1 MACTCRRLTHF
12 KPMIV
17 SAQACVNSTQNILIL
32 ISNSDH
38 ICVYLALKRSR
49 FGLKLLQI
57 YSNLF
62 SSELK
67 TVLTLSQAYVGPG
80 SNLCLSPLKVYMILA
95 QSCADLSLHF
105 SMSQLNLYQIKIVL
119 NLFQT
124 RWSWLKPL
132 SIWAQT
138 FVYLGLNLRWSKL
151 ELILPQTCVH
161 LGLNL
166 CYRGSNLS
174 CVDLGSKLIDLSS
187 KLCSSWLKL
196 VSILAQTC
204 VELDSNLCWSRLK
217 IDATVFFFIVM
228 FRDSAKG
235 PRKTVWN
242 LNTSKSKKK
251 VG

>member
-1 MACTCRRLTHF
+1 MLVPGQTCVHLHSKSLWF
-12 KPMIV
+12 WLKV
-17 SAQACVNSTQNILIL
+17 VLIWART
-32 ISNSDH
+32 S
-38 ICVYLALKRSR
+38 V
-49 FGLKLLQI
+49 GLS
-57 YSNLF
+57 SNL
-62 SSELK
+62 
-67 TVLTLSQAYVGPG
+67 
-80 SNLCLSPLKVYMILA
+80 NL
-95 QSCADLSLHF
+95 H
-105 SMSQLNLYQIKIVL
+105 QIEIVL
-119 NLFQT
+119 NSFQT

-166 CYRGSNLS
+166 CYRGSNLN

-204 VELDSNLCWSRLK
+204 VDLDSNLCWSRLK
-217 IDATVFFFIVM
+217 INATVFFFIIM

-235 PRKTVWN
+235 PRETVWK

-251 VG
+251 LGNSSMTLLF